1 MIRSL
6 FIFRVCI
13 YFWGSYLENKKDRDR
28 LSIISFLFDSQMMY
42 GILSKSFLQ
51 GGVDIVKSTQTR
63 ALVHSQ
69 GWVPLSMQ
77 ASRILAAFIAFL
89 YELYY

>member
-1 MIRSL
+1 
-6 FIFRVCI
+6 
-13 YFWGSYLENKKDRDR
+13 
-28 LSIISFLFDSQMMY
+28 MMY
-42 GILSKSFLQ
+42 GILLKSFLQ

-89 YELYY
+89 YEMYY